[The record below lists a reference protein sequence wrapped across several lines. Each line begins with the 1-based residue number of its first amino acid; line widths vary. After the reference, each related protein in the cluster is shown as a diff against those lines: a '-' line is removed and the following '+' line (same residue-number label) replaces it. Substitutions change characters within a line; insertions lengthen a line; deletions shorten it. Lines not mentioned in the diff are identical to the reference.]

1 MVFHMV
7 VRFSVKSYSHLFYYE
22 MTATLF
28 LKLEFI
34 LLLNKKTYG
43 TSVTGRVI
51 RMNLRERFFSTSRLH
66 DGTELGGNITES
78 NGTQGMRS
86 G

>member
-1 MVFHMV
+1 MV
-7 VRFSVKSYSHLFYYE
+7 VPFSVKSYSHLFYDK
-22 MTATLF
+22 MIATLF

-34 LLLNKKTYG
+34 LLLNKQAYG
-43 TSVTGRVI
+43 TPVTGRVI
-51 RMNLRERFFSTSRLH
+51 RMNLPERFFSTSRLH